1 MLPSSGSEQMEKML
15 HTLTRQLTWRS
26 RGVTRARARG
36 VTRAQ
41 ARAVTRQRWMD
52 RIISSTARLTLLMS
66 IIRIT
71 MWAITAMHQ
80 AAM

>member
-15 HTLTRQLTWRS
+15 RTLTRQLTWRS
-26 RGVTRARARG
+26 RGVTRAQG
-36 VTRAQ
+36 VTR